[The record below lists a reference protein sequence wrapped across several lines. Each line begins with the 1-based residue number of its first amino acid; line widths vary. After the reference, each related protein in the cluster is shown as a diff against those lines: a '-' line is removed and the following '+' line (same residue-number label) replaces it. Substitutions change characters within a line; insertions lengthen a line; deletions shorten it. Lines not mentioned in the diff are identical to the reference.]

1 MQTCHPFPNF
11 IASFSFPLI
20 FSFSVPLHS
29 PFLPFL
35 SSSWP
40 FLSSSW
46 PYTFPQR
53 PSFPMCSFF
62 PFFSSTFRLRCSFLV
77 FALILSNFFPLSSFF
92 LILCDFSSNFS
103 PLPFLCAHYFIFSA
117 IFLSSSLP
125 FIPLCLL
132 FPPLYFSFPLRS
144 LFHHSSI
151 PFLGTCLSSS
161 VSTCTMHITQ

>member
-77 FALILSNFFPLSSFF
+77 FAIILSNFFPLSSFF

-125 FIPLCLL
+125 FI
-132 FPPLYFSFPLRS
+132 
-144 LFHHSSI
+144 SSV
-151 PFLGTCLSSS
+151 LTLSSS
-161 VSTCTMHITQ
+161 LLFLSSAFFVPPFFYSVPRHVSVLECPYMHITQ